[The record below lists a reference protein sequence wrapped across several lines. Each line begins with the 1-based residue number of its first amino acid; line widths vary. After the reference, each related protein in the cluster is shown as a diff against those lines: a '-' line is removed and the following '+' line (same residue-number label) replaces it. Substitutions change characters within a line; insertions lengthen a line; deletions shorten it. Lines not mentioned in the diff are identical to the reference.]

1 MKKFLLGILLGIIIS
16 YSVVYAASTLYS
28 SSEVSYTP
36 SDSSWSVGNVKEA
49 LDNLKS
55 TSGTALTDLKNTS
68 IAKAVSAN
76 GSSLSSVINTLGGIS
91 NKGDLTKTI
100 NPGGSVSIAAGY
112 YSGGK
117 ITANANQNSGT
128 YTPSAHGTA
137 LDMGVNNT
145 YRYVNTTN
153 VWNQAVAAADARVNT
168 ASANYKAGYNAGK
181 AVATVKVRTYV
192 VTGAAND
199 SNHLTVTRT
208 DENGNVARQTVTFE
222 NGSVTVYSDGY
233 FAIWCHDWIWEF
245 VATPPYKL
253 NGNVDKSGAKNIT
266 GFYTTNSATSN
277 TIIVPVF

>member
-1 MKKFLLGILLGIIIS
+1 MKKYIIGLVTGLLIS
-16 YSVVYAASTLYS
+16 GTVVYAANYLYS
-28 SSEVSYTP
+28 SNEVSYTP
-36 SDSSWSVGNVKEA
+36 GDSNWNVGNVKEA

-76 GSSLSSVINTLGGIS
+76 GSTLSSVINTLGGIS

-153 VWNQAVAAADARVNT
+153 VWNQAVAAADGRVNT
-168 ASANYKAGYNAGK
+168 DSANYKAGYNAGVTASSTINVRHYTTISANNNESVQRSFSATIGK
-181 AVATVKVRTYV
+181 LYEVHNIANYSLVSGGTSLLYVNLGNTPVAYIRATSTTVTVKGSGTNFYV
-192 VTGAAND
+192 YELYTG
-199 SNHLTVTRT
+199 
-208 DENGNVARQTVTFE
+208 
-222 NGSVTVYSDGY
+222 
-233 FAIWCHDWIWEF
+233 
-245 VATPPYKL
+245 
-253 NGNVDKSGAKNIT
+253 
-266 GFYTTNSATSN
+266 
-277 TIIVPVF
+277 

>member
-16 YSVVYAASTLYS
+16 YSVVYAASTLYNS
-28 SSEVSYTP
+28 NEVSYTP

-49 LDNLKS
+49 IDNLKS
-55 TSGTALTDLKNTS
+55 TSGNALSNLKNTN

-76 GSSLSSVINTLGGIS
+76 GNSLSCVINTLGGIS

-117 ITANANQNSGT
+117 ISANANQNSGT

-153 VWNQAVAAADARVNT
+153 VWNQAVAAADARTNT
-168 ASANYKAGYNAGK
+168 ASANYKAGYNAGYNACKNDNIYVFSFTGGTNDPAGHWKK
-181 AVATVKVRTYV
+181 ASSTTTYSFNYGDSYICDNYIRCYYGGQYAGMTIYANKKCIV
-192 VTGAAND
+192 NGVTYNAGAVIQ
-199 SNHLTVTRT
+199 SNV
-208 DENGNVARQTVTFE
+208 
-222 NGSVTVYSDGY
+222 Y
-233 FAIWCHDWIWEF
+233 FANL
-245 VATPPYKL
+245 PGL
-253 NGNVDKSGAKNIT
+253 
-266 GFYTTNSATSN
+266 GFF
-277 TIIVPVF
+277 IVSPL